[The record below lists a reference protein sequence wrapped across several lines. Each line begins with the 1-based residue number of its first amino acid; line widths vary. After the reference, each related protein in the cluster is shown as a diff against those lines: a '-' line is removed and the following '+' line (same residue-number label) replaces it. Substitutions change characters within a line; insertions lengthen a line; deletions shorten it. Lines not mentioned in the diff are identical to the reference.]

1 MLSPEKLVRRARER
15 GHHRQPGVGGFCREC
30 YLAELEEAIAEGHPE
45 LDRGEVFELV
55 QECLRLVAT
64 AAGVLSELNSSAA
77 PRARSTCARPGGAGC
92 PDPRSFP
99 LWVSGGD
106 PAP

>member
-1 MLSPEKLVRRARER
+1 MKSRNFIYSAGLWYAPKRPGGPVLSPEKLVRRARER

-55 QECLRLVAT
+55 QEWL
-64 AAGVLSELNSSAA
+64 AAEDEPVQ
-77 PRARSTCARPGGAGC
+77 
-92 PDPRSFP
+92 
-99 LWVSGGD
+99 
-106 PAP
+106 